1 MKYSKDQA
9 FDEIMSRGKTIKK
22 KHDKRNTVILSSVT
36 TLSAF
41 LLIIS
46 VSIFAGGDNTGTYSA
61 YGSFV
66 LNNDSIQY
74 VVEALATFL
83 FGSVVTIAIYKIRN
97 SRYTTR

>member
-1 MKYSKDQA
+1 
-9 FDEIMSRGKTIKK
+9 MSRGKTIKK

-83 FGSVVTIAIYKIRN
+83 FGSIVTIVIYKIRN
-97 SRYTTR
+97 SRYTKRR

>member
-9 FDEIMSRGKTIKK
+9 FDEIMNRGKIIKK
-22 KHDKRNTVILSSVT
+22 KHDKRNTVILSTATV
-36 TLSAF
+36 LSAF
-41 LLIIS
+41 LLIVS
-46 VSIFAGGDNTGTYSA
+46 VSIFAGGGASGTYST

-83 FGSVVTIAIYKIRN
+83 FGSVVTVAIYKIRN
-97 SRYTTR
+97 SRYTKR

>member
-9 FDEIMSRGKTIKK
+9 LDEIMKRGKIIKK
-22 KHDKRNTVILSSVT
+22 KHDKRNTVILSSAT
-36 TLSAF
+36 ALSAF
-41 LLIIS
+41 ILVIAF
-46 VSIFAGGDNTGTYSA
+46 SIFGGGAAGTYSA

-74 VVEALATFL
+74 VVEALITFL

-97 SRYTTR
+97 SRYTKR

>member
-1 MKYSKDQA
+1 MKYSKDEA
-9 FDEIMSRGKTIKK
+9 LDEIMKRGKIIKK
-22 KHDKRNTVILSSVT
+22 KHDKRNTVILSSAT
-36 TLSAF
+36 ALSAF
-41 LLIIS
+41 ILVIS
-46 VSIFAGGDNTGTYSA
+46 VSIFGGGAAGTYSA

-97 SRYTTR
+97 SRYTKR

>member
-1 MKYSKDQA
+1 MKYSKDEA
-9 FDEIMSRGKTIKK
+9 LDEIMKRGRIIKK
-22 KHDKRNTVILSSVT
+22 KHDKRNTVILSSAT
-36 TLSAF
+36 ALSAF
-41 LLIIS
+41 ILVIT
-46 VSIFAGGDNTGTYSA
+46 VSIFGGGAAGTYSA

-97 SRYTTR
+97 SRYTKR